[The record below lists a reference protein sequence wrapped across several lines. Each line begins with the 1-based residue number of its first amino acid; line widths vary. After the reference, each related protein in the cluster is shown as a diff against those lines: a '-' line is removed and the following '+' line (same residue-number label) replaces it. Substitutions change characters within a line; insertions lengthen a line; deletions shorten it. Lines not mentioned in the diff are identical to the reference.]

1 MEQKQSRFLMDR
13 KSLPVFLLI
22 MEVCIA
28 VLLVSGTTGCES
40 MYYAAGPF
48 YCLLFPVSIFL
59 YGGLFIARQQIE
71 RRLKRRRLYNAIVF
85 HRATVGLTLIPTL
98 VLSLILGFNAQSIST
113 TFFSQRYSYI
123 SILLLLPFLIFG
135 SLLGPLLGLVRACS
149 HYRGSL
155 EDGTHG
161 VISVSRGD
169 ANNDGGK
176 KGARR
181 LKVKP
186 SRDEDEII

>member
-1 MEQKQSRFLMDR
+1 VETQYFQQDLNQAIVEWVDDYLPHLNAAIDTTLKNMGNGKDSLPILFTGGSSRLNGLLKILKNHFQSR
-13 KSLPVFLLI
+13 K
-22 MEVCIA
+22 
-28 VLLVSGTTGCES
+28 LLVVT
-40 MYYAAGPF
+40 PR
-48 YCLLFPVSIFL
+48 SI
-59 YGGLFIARQQIE
+59 GARE
-71 RRLKRRRLYNAIVF
+71 PKW
-85 HRATVGLTLIPTL
+85 
-98 VLSLILGFNAQSIST
+98 S
-113 TFFSQRYSYI
+113 
-123 SILLLLPFLIFG
+123 
-135 SLLGPLLGLVRACS
+135 PLLGLVRACS

-186 SRDEDEII
+186 SSDEDEII